1 MHEYSIVGAL
11 IEQVAREAD
20 ARGARVHRLHVA
32 IGELAGV
39 DVELLRTAYDTFR
52 PATVCADAELDVRAV
67 AADWRCPGCGRSFRR
82 GMRLQCSDC
91 GRPARLAGGDEIV
104 LERIELEVP
113 EMEAPHVH

>member
-52 PATVCADAELDVRAV
+52 PETVCAGAPLDVRAV
-67 AADWRCPGCGRSFRR
+67 AAEWRCPRCELVLAR
-82 GMRLQCSDC
+82 GARLQCVTC
-91 GRPARLAGGDEIV
+91 GRPARLVAGDEII
-104 LERIELEVP
+104 LERIEMEVP
-113 EMEAPHVH
+113 DVH